1 MVVAHFQFLTEF
13 AKFSRVNLGF
23 LIDEFVRF
31 TGGWRLE
38 TIKVYSHP
46 IRL

>member
-1 MVVAHFQFLTEF
+1 MVDILIISVLGL
-13 AKFSRVNLGF
+13 NLGF

-38 TIKVYSHP
+38 TIKVYGHP